1 MKNYLLPIVFLMILS
16 CEKTEASLP
25 PQEEENS
32 NVSQESSPQTTNVQT
47 QNIIFRDAQG
57 NILTESQKD
66 SIVQNTQGLQALR
79 SFNNN
84 NTEYILF
91 KTFDDLRGFV
101 PDDVIDNLIK
111 EDKIRKSGG
120 QAQVLRQR
128 LLDKWQN
135 QPLPDKKFSLMSGE
149 EKSFSDYLG
158 STLVVNFW
166 YMNCGP
172 CLIEMPALNQLV
184 EDYKESDINFL
195 SFTFDKKEDLE
206 IFFKNT
212 EFNYIH
218 APVDLNF
225 MYGFDINVYPTHW
238 IVDETGVIRDLIVGT
253 SLNIYDQLSS
263 LIEKNKK

>member
-1 MKNYLLPIVFLMILS
+1 MKNYLLPIMFLVILS
-16 CEKTEASLP
+16 CDKTEASLP
-25 PQEEENS
+25 PEKQENS
-32 NVSQESSPQTTNVQT
+32 NISQASSPQNNVQAEK
-47 QNIIFRDAQG
+47 IIFRDAQG

-66 SIVQNTQGLQALR
+66 SIVQNTEGLQALR
-79 SFNNN
+79 SFNDN

-91 KTFDDLRGFV
+91 KTFDDLKGFV
-101 PDDVIDNLIK
+101 PNDVIDNLIR
-111 EDKIRKSGG
+111 EDKLRKSGG
-120 QAQVLRQR
+120 QAQVFRQR

-135 QPLPDKKFSLMSGE
+135 QPLPEKKFSLMNGE

-166 YMNCGP
+166 YINCGP
-172 CLIEMPALNQLV
+172 CIIEMPVLNQLV

-195 SFTFDKKEDLE
+195 SFSFDKKEDLE
-206 IFFKNT
+206 IFLKNT
-212 EFNYIH
+212 EFNYVH

-225 MYGFDINVYPTHW
+225 MYSFDISVYPTHW

-253 SLNIYDQLSS
+253 SLNIYDQLFS